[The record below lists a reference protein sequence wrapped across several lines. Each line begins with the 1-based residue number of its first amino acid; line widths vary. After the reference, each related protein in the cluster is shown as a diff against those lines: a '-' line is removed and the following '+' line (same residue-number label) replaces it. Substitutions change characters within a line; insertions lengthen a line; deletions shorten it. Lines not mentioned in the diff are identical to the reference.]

1 MLNYGANQGLCSGK
15 WVVKMRVGILP
26 YELRYAANLAQVPL
40 SSLDW
45 PNQNALKEGVV
56 ADLDPND
63 HVVVYPSSKRLLKG
77 FGALVCKVDLL
88 LAEPM
93 AIQGRYYSNIWLLRH
108 KFNNIFCRYGH
119 YSERYKN
126 VIQLP
131 VVESWVDG
139 NRVDYRAPK
148 PKLCSIIVSTKKG
161 LPGHALR
168 HAVVDW
174 SRTCGIDLS
183 VLGRGYH
190 PFELKQEGLLPYH
203 YSVVIE
209 NVQEPDYFTEKL
221 LDCMLC
227 GTMPIYWGAP
237 NIGEYFDS
245 AGMHICLTYDDLVN
259 TITLLGSA
267 SKFTPT
273 LDQWFAMD
281 INRKRALNLS
291 QLKPRIVDAVYT
303 HGS

>member
-1 MLNYGANQGLCSGK
+1 
-15 WVVKMRVGILP
+15 MRVGILP
-26 YELRYAANLAQVPL
+26 YELRYEANLAQVPL

-45 PNQNALKEGVV
+45 PNQHAPKEGVV

-93 AIQGRYYSNIWLLRH
+93 AIQGRYYSNMWLLRH
-108 KFNNIFCRYGH
+108 KFHNILCRYGH
-119 YSERYKN
+119 YAKRYKN
-126 VIQLP
+126 VIHLP
-131 VVESWVDG
+131 VVEAWVDG
-139 NRVDYRAPK
+139 NSVDYRAPK
-148 PKLCSIIVSTKKG
+148 SKLCSIIVSTKKG

-168 HAVVDW
+168 HAVVGW

-183 VLGRGYH
+183 VLGRGYQ

-237 NIGEYFDS
+237 NIGEYFDPV
-245 AGMHICLTYDDLVN
+245 GMHICLTYDDLVDAIELIGCAQQFSP
-259 TITLLGSA
+259 T
-267 SKFTPT
+267 SK
-273 LDQWFAMD
+273 QRMAMD
-281 INRKRALNLS
+281 ANRKCALNLS

-303 HGS
+303 QGS